1 MYKKMIRSKEK
12 VKKLQKK
19 GTSFRETTK
28 TDKKLDNV
36 VQFNTLNTYIQEL
49 KCEIDNLIAEK
60 DDMVED

>member
-1 MYKKMIRSKEK
+1 MKRSKEK

-19 GTSFRETTK
+19 RRELLSEKQQK
-28 TDKKLDNV
+28 TDKKLDKV